1 MKMKGEREVEI
12 ARDVNENPLQ
22 RAGKSEQGQKH
33 SVSEVNQIVKQGA
46 QKTHLRNLKALETGP
61 T

>member
-1 MKMKGEREVEI
+1 MPRGASRMKIKGEREVEI

-33 SVSEVNQIVKQGA
+33 SVSELNPDCHTRGSGRR
-46 QKTHLRNLKALETGP
+46 T
-61 T
+61 